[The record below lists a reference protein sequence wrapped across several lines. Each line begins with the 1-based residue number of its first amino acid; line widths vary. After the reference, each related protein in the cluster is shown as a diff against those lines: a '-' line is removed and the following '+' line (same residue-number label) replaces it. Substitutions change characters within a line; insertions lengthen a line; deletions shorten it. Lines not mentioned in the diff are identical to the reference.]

1 MVVVFVA
8 NRSRSST
15 LIWTTSMSDGD
26 DGSVHLRK
34 NATENHDRLQSLVSG
49 SIRIPSDAA
58 IYL

>member
-1 MVVVFVA
+1 
-8 NRSRSST
+8 
-15 LIWTTSMSDGD
+15 MSDGD

-34 NATENHDRLQSLVSG
+34 NATENHDRLQSLVFG